1 MKAKTSDKSPDRR
14 IGKTRAALGQALFA
28 LMQTTAWSDITI
40 QAICDTANVARS
52 SFYAHFATSTD
63 LLQMLLAE
71 NLPRYEE
78 LEIQPNRLAT
88 LDWLIDHNSQN
99 KKLFF
104 RLMGSPSSAVVM
116 SSFKA
121 QTKITLTSE
130 LNARGIVPSETEL
143 AFVMGGVFEAIQHW
157 AQKWKIADLPKL
169 KDDTQQIA
177 KAIFQTK
184 A

>member
-1 MKAKTSDKSPDRR
+1 MKAKTFDKSQDRR

-28 LMQTTAWSDITI
+28 LMQTTPWSDITI

-71 NLPRYEE
+71 NLPRYED
-78 LEIQPNRLAT
+78 LEVHPNRIAT

-104 RLMGSPSSAVVM
+104 RLMGSPSSPVVM
-116 SSFKA
+116 SSFKT
-121 QTKITLTSE
+121 QTKVTLTAE
-130 LNARGIVPSETEL
+130 LKAQGLHPSETEL
-143 AFVMGGVFEAIQHW
+143 SFVMGGVFEAIQHW
-157 AQKWKIADLPKL
+157 AKKWRIAELPKL
-169 KDDTQQIA
+169 KDDTQKFA